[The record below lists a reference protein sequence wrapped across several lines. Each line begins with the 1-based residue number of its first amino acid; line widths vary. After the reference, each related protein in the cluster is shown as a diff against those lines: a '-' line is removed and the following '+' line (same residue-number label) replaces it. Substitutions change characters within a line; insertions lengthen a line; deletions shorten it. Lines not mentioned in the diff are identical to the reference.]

1 MIISFANSDTEK
13 VFIQEYTKSFSL
25 ELQKAALRK
34 LIMIDNASCFRDL
47 LSPPSNHLEK
57 MNGKDN
63 IWSIRINDQWRIC
76 FSPSD
81 DWKNFYNVV
90 IVDYH

>member
-1 MIISFANSDTEK
+1 MIITFADSDTEK
-13 VFIQEYTKSFSL
+13 IFLQEFTKSFSL

-34 LIMIDNASCFRDL
+34 LIMIDNASCFSDL

-57 MNGKDN
+57 LSGQNN
-63 IWSIRINDQWRIC
+63 IWSIRINNQWRIC
-76 FSPSD
+76 FSPSV
-81 DWKNFYNVV
+81 DWKNFYNVT